1 MVQKKVLS
9 MFSQEFV
16 REFFLYLN
24 LIDGT
29 LFLVSWKNVNLPP
42 PPARQHFL
50 KKINSSKGWFKKK
63 LSTQAKILEKIIVQ
77 VGCIEYRIYFYNFLN
92 IWYKILT

>member
-42 PPARQHFL
+42 PPRSPTLF
-50 KKINSSKGWFKKK
+50 
-63 LSTQAKILEKIIVQ
+63 EKNKFEQGMI
-77 VGCIEYRIYFYNFLN
+77 
-92 IWYKILT
+92 